1 MVHAPQTLEGWQVW
15 DLVQRLG
22 GQVRVVAGAQGGAVT
37 GWDMSAA
44 LQLGA
49 ALGVAPRVIAELLPP
64 IEAVMVR
71 KFGEQIG
78 DQDGDETSLGALSGE
93 WR

>member
-1 MVHAPQTLEGWQVW
+1 M
-15 DLVQRLG
+15 QRLG

-78 DQDGDETSLGALSGE
+78 DQDGDEASLGALGGA

>member
-1 MVHAPQTLEGWQVW
+1 
-15 DLVQRLG
+15 
-22 GQVRVVAGAQGGAVT
+22 
-37 GWDMSAA
+37 MSAA

-71 KFGEQIG
+71 KVNAS
-78 DQDGDETSLGALSGE
+78 DPDGSGSFE
-93 WR
+93 GFDF